1 MLRAACRSSFSLG
14 PLPQRLPP
22 LPPAQ
27 AARIKHFKI
36 YRWDPEVAGQ
46 KPYVA
51 TYAVDL
57 TQCGPMVLDALVRAA
72 RSFSAG
78 ATRSCATRGV
88 PRAARSRHRCPRPP
102 RIPHAPPCLG

>member
-1 MLRAACRSSFSLG
+1 MLCAACRSSFSLG
-14 PLPQRLPP
+14 PLPQRPPP

-57 TQCGPMVLDALVRAA
+57 AQCGPMVLDALVRAA
-72 RSFSAG
+72 RILSAG
-78 ATRSCATRGV
+78 ARRAFVRAAS
-88 PRAARSRHRCPRPP
+88 RAARSRHRCPRPP